1 MRGLILWLLLTLPT
15 FAHGQQKSD
24 EKEILLEFK
33 TQLVLVPFR
42 ALDRSNRPVND
53 LKAEELRLYENGEPA
68 QILSLQR
75 SEAQPLSF
83 ALLLDQSGS
92 MQPHLAAARAAA
104 SEFFEKALKPVS
116 DTASVVIFQR
126 EVLVTQPL
134 TSDQALLKSA
144 LSENSLILSSTD
156 TLAPSVQGDRRTVA
170 GTSLYAAIYIA
181 VDEVLRPSRNRRV
194 ILLISD
200 GFDSE
205 SGVDLREVLDYA
217 WRNEVTIYAIGLGE
231 RSHLNREVLERLT
244 AATGGRAFYPE
255 AGEHLESIF
264 TRIDED
270 LRRQYILS
278 FYPNEQN
285 GEAFRTIK
293 LELPS
298 RPLVTLSHRF
308 GYYGSR

>member
-1 MRGLILWLLLTLPT
+1 MRLICLTFLILISALTVD
-15 FAHGQQKSD
+15 AQSNS
-24 EKEILLEFK
+24 EKEMLLEFK

-53 LKAEELRLYENGEPA
+53 LKVEEIRLYENGEPA

-92 MQPHLAAARAAA
+92 MQPHLATARKAA
-104 SEFFEKALKPVS
+104 SEFFEKALKPAS
-116 DTASVVIFQR
+116 DTAAVIVFQS

-134 TSDQALLKSA
+134 TSDQTLLKNA
-144 LSENSLILSSTD
+144 LSGSSLILGSTD

-194 ILLISD
+194 ILLLSD

-231 RSHLNREVLERLT
+231 RSYLNREVLERLT
-244 AATGGRAFYPE
+244 AATGGRVFYPE
-255 AGEHLESIF
+255 AGESLQTVF

-278 FYPNEQN
+278 FYPNEQH
-285 GEAFRTIK
+285 GEAFRTIR

>member
-1 MRGLILWLLLTLPT
+1 MRLLILLLLISVSTVN
-15 FAHGQQKSD
+15 AQDGRSD
-24 EKEILLEFK
+24 EKEVLLEFK

-53 LKAEELRLYENGEPA
+53 LKAEELRLYENGKPA
-68 QILSLQR
+68 QIVSLQK

-92 MQPHLAAARAAA
+92 MRPHLAAARRAA
-104 SEFFEKALKPVS
+104 SEFLEKALKTT
-116 DTASVVIFQR
+116 DTASVIAFQR

-134 TSDQALLKSA
+134 TSDQTLLKNA
-144 LSENSLILSSTD
+144 LSDNIILSSAD

-194 ILLISD
+194 ILLLSD
-200 GFDSE
+200 GFDSD
-205 SGVDLREVLDYA
+205 SGIDLREVLDYA

-231 RSHLNREVLERLT
+231 RSYLNREVLERLT
-244 AATGGRAFYPE
+244 TATGGRAFYPDPGE
-255 AGEHLESIF
+255 ALLPIF

-278 FYPNEQN
+278 FYPNEQQ
-285 GEAFRTIK
+285 GETFRTIR
-293 LELPS
+293 LELPT